1 MCSINNEEQG
11 KKITIIDSPMGFGK
25 TSYIIDKMKN
35 DLSHKYLYI
44 TPFLSEVERIK
55 TECKNREFVEPDN
68 RNRKGSKLE
77 SLKQLVVSGR
87 NIASTHSL
95 LSMADEELIMLIKS
109 NNYILVLD
117 EALSVVE
124 DADVTESDIELLFNQ
139 DLIEISD
146 KETGL
151 VKWKDDT
158 YNGLYN
164 DIRDLAKANTLFY
177 VSNTLMIWALPID
190 IFKVFDSA
198 YILSYLFDC
207 QVQKYYFDYFKVEY
221 EYYHVEGTYGN
232 YKLIKTVDSNY
243 DIEFRRKAKELINIV
258 DNEKLNTVGDKNY
271 SMSMKWFSKSENEL
285 KVKQL
290 KKNIYNF
297 FRNISKTPSN
307 KNMWTCYKK
316 YQSKVKGSGYSK
328 GFVSCNSRA
337 TNEFSDKEALAYCIN
352 RYMNPFY
359 KKFFS
364 SRGIHVNE
372 NKYALSELL
381 QWIWRSQIRN
391 GQPIDLYIPSKRMRT
406 LLTKFL
412 NNDNDFSRIE

>member
-1 MCSINNEEQG
+1 METIN
-11 KKITIIDSPMGFGK
+11 
-25 TSYIIDKMKN
+25 
-35 DLSHKYLYI
+35 
-44 TPFLSEVERIK
+44 
-55 TECKNREFVEPDN
+55 
-68 RNRKGSKLE
+68 
-77 SLKQLVVSGR
+77 SL
-87 NIASTHSL
+87 
-95 LSMADEELIMLIKS
+95 
-109 NNYILVLD
+109 
-117 EALSVVE
+117 
-124 DADVTESDIELLFNQ
+124 
-139 DLIEISD
+139 
-146 KETGL
+146 
-151 VKWKDDT
+151 
-158 YNGLYN
+158 
-164 DIRDLAKANTLFY
+164 
-177 VSNTLMIWALPID
+177 
-190 IFKVFDSA
+190 
-198 YILSYLFDC
+198 
-207 QVQKYYFDYFKVEY
+207 
-221 EYYHVEGTYGN
+221 
-232 YKLIKTVDSNY
+232 
-243 DIEFRRKAKELINIV
+243 RRKAKELINIV